1 MFLIHSIDLP
11 AVRFARF
18 WGGLEPPKNKCSTKF
33 HRGSDSLTPHQVHG
47 KAQANG
53 LANRH
58 SATLYELKVIDNSQ
72 VSRRQQSGIEAIGIA
87 DS

>member
-1 MFLIHSIDLP
+1 M
-11 AVRFARF
+11 VRKL
-18 WGGLEPPKNKCSTKF
+18 WGGQVPKRNKNPPKGDAPRNS
-33 HRGSDSLTPHQVHG
+33 HMRVRVPHSPQVHG